1 MKSDGT
7 FYPHWWYRF
16 RRNGVCVRVNTKQG
30 DKKIAKELENEHES
44 KLARGEHGLRD
55 WRDMPTLT
63 SFEKPF
69 MTAIESECGK
79 GTAKFYEG
87 YYASLLAFAPLANA
101 RLDQIDEALIEKFV
115 MFRKTQVAHPERKGS
130 TKLVAPGTVNRSLA
144 TLRRALRKAQERR
157 IIDRVPRIRLNLKG
171 ERNREFVLPRDREAE
186 YVNECPEL
194 LRDLAVFIL
203 YTGLRVGEA
212 TRLTWADVHPDP
224 VGSAKYGYVQ
234 IREGK
239 SENAKR
245 TVPLLPRLVKML
257 KARSL
262 TAVDQFVFTQCAPT
276 YLCRLHGRAREKMGL
291 PADAVIHS
299 LRHTLLTR
307 LAEVGTDIGT
317 LKEIAGHARSSVTER
332 YVHPSSESKERAFDK
347 LEAAYPEIAAGVQEL
362 HMKASRR
369 AKKARK

>member
-1 MKSDGT
+1 
-7 FYPHWWYRF
+7 
-16 RRNGVCVRVNTKQG
+16 
-30 DKKIAKELENEHES
+30 
-44 KLARGEHGLRD
+44 
-55 WRDMPTLT
+55 
-63 SFEKPF
+63 
-69 MTAIESECGK
+69 
-79 GTAKFYEG
+79 
-87 YYASLLAFAPLANA
+87 
-101 RLDQIDEALIEKFV
+101 
-115 MFRKTQVAHPERKGS
+115 
-130 TKLVAPGTVNRSLA
+130 VNRSLA

-157 IIDRVPRIRLNLKG
+157 VIDRIPKIKLNLKG

-212 TRLTWADVHPDP
+212 TRLEWRDVHPDP
-224 VGSAKYGYVQ
+224 VGEAKYGYVQ

-239 SENAKR
+239 TDNAKR
-245 TVPLLPRLVKML
+245 TVPLLPRLATMIRRRAK
-257 KARSL
+257 
-262 TAVDQFVFTQCAPT
+262 TAVDQFVFPQCTRT
-276 YLCRLHGRAREKMGL
+276 YLCRLHALVREKMGL

-369 AKKARK
+369 EKKSRK